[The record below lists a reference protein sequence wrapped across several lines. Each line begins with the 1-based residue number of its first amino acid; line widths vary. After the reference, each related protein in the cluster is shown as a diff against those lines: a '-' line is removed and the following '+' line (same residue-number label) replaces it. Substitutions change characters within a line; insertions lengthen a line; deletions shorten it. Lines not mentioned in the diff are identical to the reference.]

1 MTTKKLPRA
10 TPASKGVDPAG
21 IAAFLD
27 AVEREKLELHSFML
41 FRGGAVVAEGFWRPY
56 RPDLVHMQ
64 HSATKSWMATGVGL
78 AIGEGRLA
86 LADKVVDFFPEH
98 RPAEVSENLA
108 AMTVE
113 DLLTMRTGHRTGI
126 SGGEWR
132 QMTES
137 WIAAFLREPVEE
149 PPGKTFIYNS
159 ASSYMLSAIV
169 AKVTGETMQA
179 YLEPRLF
186 RPLGMGELR
195 WDLSPEGV
203 NPGGNGL
210 SCLTEDFLKLGV
222 LHLQNG
228 TWEGQRILSDWWV
241 REATRNQVDEV
252 IMPSL
257 QGGLRYT
264 LAASPT
270 AADRREGYGYQW
282 WMTPHGGYRASGLF
296 GQQCIVLPGAD
307 AVIAVTSALRMS
319 DKRLRDALW
328 GPLYAA
334 LGVAGAATAGEPAL
348 AARLAGLALPEV
360 QGARHSPIERAV
372 SGRRYRISPNEDSVA
387 EVALDFAADRCVF
400 TLVDHRGEHRITVGL
415 GKAIE
420 GDTTMTGNRLHH
432 EYQPDSMRVAAHGAW
447 VDENTFVM
455 HWQFVETAFG
465 DTVEVR
471 FDGDRLELARSVNT
485 NAAAM
490 ERPLLS
496 GRAVPMP
503 AISA

>member
-1 MTTKKLPRA
+1 MSIEKKLPRA

-27 AVEREKLELHSFML
+27 AVERDRLELHSFML

-78 AIGEGRLA
+78 AIAEGRFG
-86 LADKVVDFFPEH
+86 LADRVVDFFPEH
-98 RPAEVSENLA
+98 RPADLGENLA

-132 QMTES
+132 QMTGS

-149 PPGKTFIYNS
+149 IPGKTFIYSS

-169 AKVTGETMQA
+169 ARTTGQTMQA

-186 RPLGMGELR
+186 RPLGMGEIR
-195 WDLSPEGV
+195 WDLSPEGI

-222 LHLQNG
+222 LHLQG
-228 TWEGQRILSDWWV
+228 GVWEGRRILPEWWV
-241 REATRNQVDEV
+241 REATRNQVEEV
-252 IMPSL
+252 VMPSL

-264 LAASPT
+264 PAASPT

-282 WMTPHGGYRASGLF
+282 WMTPQGGYRASGLF

-307 AVIAVTSALRMS
+307 AVIAVTAALRMG
-319 DKRLRDALW
+319 DKRVGSAIWEHLF
-328 GPLYAA
+328 PA
-334 LGVAGAATAGEPAL
+334 LGVPGADPAEEPAL

-360 QGARHSPIERAV
+360 AGAPHSPVERIV
-372 SGRRYRISPNEDSVA
+372 SGRRWLIEPNEDAVT
-387 EVALDFAADRCVF
+387 EIGLDFDEGRCVF
-400 TLVDHRGEHRITVGL
+400 TLTDHRGEHRIAVGL
-415 GKAIE
+415 GRAIE
-420 GDTTMTGNRLHH
+420 GETTMTGSRLHH
-432 EYQPDSMRVAAHGAW
+432 EYQPETMRVAAEGAW
-447 VDENTFVM
+447 ADDKTFVM
-455 HWQFVETAFG
+455 RWQFVETAFG
-465 DTVEVR
+465 DTVVVR
-471 FDGDRLELARSVNT
+471 FDGDRVQLARSVNT

-496 GRAVPMP
+496 GRALP
-503 AISA
+503 AAVGA

>member
-1 MTTKKLPRA
+1 MTIKKLPRA
-10 TPASKGVDPAG
+10 TTASKGVDPAG

-27 AVEREKLELHSFML
+27 AVVRDQLELHSFML
-41 FRGGAVVAEGFWRPY
+41 FRGGAVVAEAFWRPY
-56 RPDLVHMQ
+56 RADLVHMQ

-78 AIGEGRLA
+78 AIAEGRFG

-98 RPAEVSENLA
+98 RPADIGENLA

-132 QMTES
+132 QVKES

-149 PPGKTFIYNS
+149 RPGRTFIYSS
-159 ASSYMLSAIV
+159 ASSYILSAIV
-169 AKVTGETMQA
+169 ARTTGQTMQA

-186 RPLGMGELR
+186 RPLGMGEIR

-222 LHLQNG
+222 LHLHG
-228 TWEGQRILSDWWV
+228 GAWEERQVLPESWV

-257 QGGLRYT
+257 EGGLRYT
-264 LAASPT
+264 PT
-270 AADRREGYGYQW
+270 GTGSAADRREGYGYQW

-296 GQQCIVLPGAD
+296 GQQCIVLPEAD
-307 AVIAVTSALRMS
+307 AVIAVTAALRIGE
-319 DKRLRDALW
+319 KRLRDAIW
-328 GPLYAA
+328 GPLVSA
-334 LGVAGAATAGEPAL
+334 LGAAADPAGEPGL
-348 AARLAGLALPEV
+348 AARLADLALPQV
-360 QGARHSPIERAV
+360 TGAPHSPLEGIV
-372 SGRRYRISPNEDSVA
+372 SGRRWRIVPNEDSVT
-387 EVALDFAADRCVF
+387 EISLDFDDGRCVY
-400 TLVDHRGEHRITVGL
+400 TLTDHRGTHQIAVGL
-415 GKAIE
+415 GRAIE

-432 EYQPDSMRVAAHGAW
+432 EYQPERMRVAAEGAW
-447 VDENTFVM
+447 ADEKTFVM
-455 HWQFVETAFG
+455 RWQFVETAFG
-465 DTVEVR
+465 DTVVMR
-471 FDGDRLELARSVNT
+471 FEGDGVQLARSVNT
-485 NAAAM
+485 NAAAT

-496 GRAVPMP
+496 GRAAP
-503 AISA
+503 AAVGA